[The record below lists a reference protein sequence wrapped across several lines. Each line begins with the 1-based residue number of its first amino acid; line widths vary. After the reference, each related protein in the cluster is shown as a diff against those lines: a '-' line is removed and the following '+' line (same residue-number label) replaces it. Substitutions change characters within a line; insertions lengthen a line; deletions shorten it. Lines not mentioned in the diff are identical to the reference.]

1 MFRRIVEDYEASLAP
16 PTGLHGGS
24 GKIERERYGDGS
36 VAFSVRFKGLDVPDD
51 AVVEVRVDGKVVDR
65 VRVRGGAGRHELESV
80 RGHDVPGATTGQT
93 AEIAHDGVVVRAGT
107 FQPD

>member
-36 VAFSVRFKGLDVPDD
+36 VAFSVRFRRSSTKAPKNG
-51 AVVEVRVDGKVVDR
+51 
-65 VRVRGGAGRHELESV
+65 
-80 RGHDVPGATTGQT
+80 
-93 AEIAHDGVVVRAGT
+93 
-107 FQPD
+107 